1 MTFKSDDEDD
11 ADDDDREGKSAKIIL
26 KSLDDRTE
34 KDLRSLN
41 ECLFPVRYNVRFRFV
56 RFRIPSL
63 FSTNFLFLM
72 RTSSSSASD
81 ASVV

>member
-34 KDLRSLN
+34 KDLRS
-41 ECLFPVRYNVRFRFV
+41 FNVRFRFV